1 MIDREHH
8 KLEIISEEYKDIYF
22 NCYLT
27 ESQKIVAGCGVIGYK
42 CKAVCDGLG
51 AWENQKTK
59 SFYEQIMHTY
69 KGTDIHFSVPYTGKM
84 DISVDGNTSE
94 TISGIKSSTN
104 QSTLKGVTKVT
115 DNVGNQ
121 SNVFDIGQS
130 LNRIDDTT
138 YDTADLKAGIITLNT
153 EIKRLTDD
161 NYWEISDT
169 YDSNVLYVRHPYSLQ
184 KIGLCN
190 RFNYT
195 VMDSQW
201 RNNEEA
207 ITVYMNYMYI
217 KINKTV
223 ASDLTAFK
231 SWLNSTSVL
240 YIAPLIVPNIINI
253 APVSSHYL
261 SGVNTMTT
269 DNNGNLHVTLYN
281 NISNNVFV
289 NTSDY
294 NGYMIPNLTV
304 ITCGTTGGTISIE
317 NVDDVNNYQISFTG
331 LLPNEVI
338 TIDELGQMQSSTG
351 LNRCDNWNMKRL
363 RLVSGNNHINITGDV
378 VRLDINYQD
387 VRRLG
392 I

>member
-1 MIDREHH
+1 MASR
-8 KLEIISEEYKDIYF
+8 LPSNDI
-22 NCYLT
+22 
-27 ESQKIVAGCGVIGYK
+27 AGLQSFLSSNPVTVLYELATTQPITGTPVSIPTVSDITIATDNNGVIDASY
-42 CKAVCDGLG
+42 L
-51 AWENQKTK
+51 N
-59 SFYEQIMHTY
+59 
-69 KGTDIHFSVPYTGKM
+69 
-84 DISVDGNTSE
+84 N
-94 TISGIKSSTN
+94 ST
-104 QSTLKGVTKVT
+104 
-115 DNVGNQ
+115 
-121 SNVFDIGQS
+121 
-130 LNRIDDTT
+130 
-138 YDTADLKAGIITLNT
+138 
-153 EIKRLTDD
+153 
-161 NYWEISDT
+161 
-169 YDSNVLYVRHPYSLQ
+169 VLYIRHPYSLQ

-190 RFNYT
+190 RFNYV

-207 ITVYMNYMYI
+207 ITVYMNYLYL
-217 KINKTV
+217 KVYKTV

-231 SWLNSTSVL
+231 AWLNSTSVL
-240 YIAPLIVPNIINI
+240 YVAPLLVPNVINI
-253 APVSSHYL
+253 APISSRYL

-281 NISNNVFV
+281 NISQNIFV

-294 NGYMIPNLTV
+294 NGYMIPNLTA